1 MSIDPTINHLV
12 RAFSLPSAEDLA
24 PLHDRLANTA
34 VSDGL
39 LDLAYRTL
47 DSPFGNLLIA
57 ATPIGLVRLAFEREN
72 HEHVL
77 ADLAVAISP
86 RMLESGQRTDQI
98 ARQLDEYFAGE
109 RQMFD
114 VATDLRLVDGFR
126 RIVIANLATI
136 GYGETSSYAT
146 VAIRVGSP
154 KAVRAVGSAC
164 AHNPVPIVI
173 PCHRVVRSDGS
184 IGQYLGGIETKAA
197 LLALEAAARA

>member
-1 MSIDPTINHLV
+1 MSTDPTINHFV

-72 HEHVL
+72 HERVL

-86 RMLESGQRTDQI
+86 RMLQSGQRTDHI

-126 RIVIANLATI
+126 RIVIANLAAI
-136 GYGETSSYAT
+136 GYGETTSYAT
-146 VAIRVGSP
+146 VAIRAGSP

-197 LLALEAAARA
+197 LLALEAAA